1 MTFTLRHCAAWVAVC
16 FIATASASLLFGGGW
31 FTLMGMSLALNLI
44 LSWLLV
50 GHGSMLVI
58 LGLRNP

>member
-1 MTFTLRHCAAWVAVC
+1 MTFTIRHCVAWIAVC
-16 FIATASASLLFGGGW
+16 FTVTASGCLMFGGGW

-50 GHGSMLVI
+50 GHGSMLVA